1 MKGKGANITLL
12 SMAIALPCALLS
24 LIQILS
30 QDPDLDSSP
39 TSTTYELCDLGR
51 VI

>member
-12 SMAIALPCALLS
+12 IMAITLPCALHS
-24 LIQILS
+24 LIQSLN
-30 QDPDLDSSP
+30 QDPDLGSSP